1 MYWLMALISFLKIG
15 SRQQEASRPSDATWE
30 LDAALHSRRAA
41 RHRRSPLL
49 SANPRQ
55 SHVDQTPVP
64 GHAPHY
70 AGGGRTAEFG
80 RFPAGC
86 ARHTPDV
93 RADPAGATRADVL
106 ARPTTPDLPTVPII
120 SPMSIWPTPSSH
132 PSRKPAPVGK
142 K

>member
-1 MYWLMALISFLKIG
+1 SRETSMYWLMTLISFLKIG
-15 SRQQEASRPSDATWE
+15 SRQQEASRPPDATSE

-55 SHVDQTPVP
+55 SHVDQTP
-64 GHAPHY
+64 APWRLPRRWW
-70 AGGGRTAEFG
+70 GRTADFG

-86 ARHTPDV
+86 ARHAPGV

-106 ARPTTPDLPTVPII
+106 ARGP
-120 SPMSIWPTPSSH
+120 
-132 PSRKPAPVGK
+132 
-142 K
+142 